1 MLLDAIATLGDGERP
16 VIHSDRGCH
25 YRWPGRIRICEEH
38 GLTRS
43 MSAKGC
49 SPGNA
54 AMEGFFGR
62 LKNEF
67 FHCRDWRGVG
77 YERFRE
83 RLAAYLTHF
92 NETRIK
98 KSLGWQSPVQYRKS
112 LGLAA

>member
-1 MLLDAIATLGDGERP
+1 MTKDQLREYAAIKRELRNTQ
-16 VIHSDRGCH
+16 
-25 YRWPGRIRICEEH
+25 GRLEELSAAMYAPKAQK
-38 GLTRS
+38 LTGTP
-43 MSAKGC
+43 SAP
-49 SPGNA
+49 SPDNA
-54 AMEGFFGR
+54 AMERFFGR

-83 RLAAYLTHF
+83 RLAAYLTHS